1 MSRRTYSITFFVGN
15 VATEPEFFVTR
26 SGLPKWVFR
35 LAVDRDVWSLA
46 FEDFPGGGA
55 KGADFFTVECI
66 GEQWAALQL
75 HRGDL
80 ITVLCVP
87 RSRDVTTSDGRRR
100 VVTYFRAVQIVVVHR
115 KDPPKEDLPSEVTEL
130 VPVPNVESL
139 HRLLNEAVEEDDAR
153 R

>member
-46 FEDFPGGGA
+46 FEDVNA

-66 GEQWAALQL
+66 GDRWADLQL

-87 RSRDVTTSDGRRR
+87 RSRDVTTTDGQRR
-100 VVTYFRAVQIVVVHR
+100 VVTYFRAIQIVVVHR
-115 KDPPKEDLPSEVTEL
+115 KNPPEEDLPSEVTEL

-139 HRLLNEAVEEDDAR
+139 HRLLNEAVEKDDAR

>member
-46 FEDFPGGGA
+46 FEDNANA
-55 KGADFFTVECI
+55 KPGADFFTVECI
-66 GEQWAALQL
+66 GERWADLQL
-75 HRGDL
+75 HQGDL

-87 RSRDVTTSDGRRR
+87 RSRDVTTADGERR
-100 VVTYFRAVQIVVVHR
+100 VVTYFRAIQIVVVHR
-115 KDPPKEDLPSEVTEL
+115 KNPPEEDLPTEVTEL
-130 VPVPNVESL
+130 VPVPNVEAL
-139 HRLLNEAVEEDDAR
+139 RGLLDEAVEKDDAR